1 MVYRGILQCL
11 ERRCARY
18 PIPLDDRLRVDLY
31 PDELL
36 RLPQQLRRKD
46 RDARCPIPDLVV
58 LHLGDIHEDLGRR
71 VVELDRL
78 EDRRA
83 VVRHAD
89 IARRHRLQN
98 FIHSFGT

>member
-1 MVYRGILQCL
+1 MVYGGILQCL

-58 LHLGDIHEDLGRR
+58 LHLGDVDQNLRR
-71 VVELDRL
+71 GIVELDRL
-78 EDRRA
+78 EYRRA
-83 VVRHAD
+83 VVRYVD
-89 IARRHRLQN
+89 VPR
-98 FIHSFGT
+98 